1 MINVFIHLNV
11 KKYFVILYLYFSV
24 TRLLLHSIFLYSSVT
39 ECDVKCCFWMWCHVL
54 FLYVMSRVVSGCN
67 VTCFVLT
74 DMQQCAFL
82 YCWCLIFTVVGPT
95 FSLYLPNMQK
105 SRKNAIPSLQSNYKG
120 NKVLYIWIKQKKN
133 TLIILYV
140 WRYRDLEGFFFYS
153 STHWTYYNTLV

>member
-1 MINVFIHLNV
+1 
-11 KKYFVILYLYFSV
+11 
-24 TRLLLHSIFLYSSVT
+24 
-39 ECDVKCCFWMWCHVL
+39 MWCHVL

-140 WRYRDLEGFFFYS
+140 WRYRDLEGFFS
-153 STHWTYYNTLV
+153 IALHIELNIIQTLLWFKKDASRPSCMLHFLSFVYKRKIKIDELNG

>member
-1 MINVFIHLNV
+1 
-11 KKYFVILYLYFSV
+11 
-24 TRLLLHSIFLYSSVT
+24 
-39 ECDVKCCFWMWCHVL
+39 MWCHVL

-67 VTCFVLT
+67 VMCFVLT

-153 STHWTYYNTLV
+153 STHWTYYDIIQTLYFGLKKMLHVRIACYIFVLLCIKAKLKLMN

>member
-1 MINVFIHLNV
+1 
-11 KKYFVILYLYFSV
+11 
-24 TRLLLHSIFLYSSVT
+24 
-39 ECDVKCCFWMWCHVL
+39 MWGHVL
-54 FLYVMSRVVSGCN
+54 CLYVMSRVVSGCN

-153 STHWTYYNTLV
+153 STHWTYYNIIQTLLWFKKDASRPNCIKWIRTVL